1 MKKQSYETN
10 YTAYQPHMLLDFTF
24 SFEKDVAHDDVC
36 RTVIEVAEEV
46 NIGKYVDLSNRNSY
60 GYDGVTMF
68 KLVLLAKTEKGYA
81 SVRDLEDLCKTDV
94 RYMFISQNQRPSFMA
109 FQRFIHDDLRMS
121 IDDIF
126 YEINEYI
133 ARKVPIN
140 HNIQNQRQEE
150 RLIIVFRWKNFKLK

>member
-1 MKKQSYETN
+1 
-10 YTAYQPHMLLDFTF
+10 MLLDFPF
-24 SFEKDVAHDDVC
+24 SFEKDVAHDDAC
-36 RTVIEVAEEV
+36 RTVIEVDEEV
-46 NIGKYVDLSNRNSY
+46 NIGKYVDFTNRNSY

-133 ARKVPIN
+133 ARKVPITMYK
-140 HNIQNQRQEE
+140 IKDR
-150 RLIIVFRWKNFKLK
+150 KND